1 MQLILTLYVLFDGL
15 QRQFCLLSRLIK
27 LLDPLLLL
35 LLRYLHLFLLTLED
49 IVSVLLLSS
58 LDLFY
63 TRLNGPMVFLEAL
76 VAFLD

>member
-15 QRQFCLLSRLIK
+15 QRQFCLLSRLIE